1 MKKYIFKFIE
11 DGKERQKTINAE
23 DISGGLEKLFAGTSG
38 EKLEDIKV
46 NYIMDVCVI
55 DFMIF
60 GGHIV
65 RK

>member
-23 DISGGLEKLFAGTSG
+23 DITGGLEKLFAGTSG

-46 NYIMDVCVI
+46 ICKGEITND
-55 DFMIF
+55 
-60 GGHIV
+60 
-65 RK
+65 KKKTKK

>member
-23 DISGGLEKLFAGTSG
+23 DLPEGLEKLFDVTSG

-46 NYIMDVCVI
+46 ICKGEITNDKNKKE
-55 DFMIF
+55 
-60 GGHIV
+60 
-65 RK
+65 RT

>member
-23 DISGGLEKLFAGTSG
+23 DLPEGLEKLFNLTSG

-46 NYIMDVCVI
+46 ICKGEITNDKNKKE
-55 DFMIF
+55 
-60 GGHIV
+60 
-65 RK
+65 RT

>member
-23 DISGGLEKLFAGTSG
+23 DITGGLEKLFKGTSG

-46 NYIMDVCVI
+46 ICKGEITND
-55 DFMIF
+55 
-60 GGHIV
+60 
-65 RK
+65 KKKTKK